1 MTAMRL
7 LFPLF
12 AAAALL
18 AGCDRQPTPKPADGT
33 ATTAPSSSPKP
44 PPAPPAPEAP
54 AAPAAGPSVVQETR
68 PEPTLKMKA
77 VDGREYDL
85 AAHRGQW
92 VVVNFWATWCAPCLK
107 EMPELSAL
115 HVMRDNIEVVGL
127 AYEDIEPAEM
137 QAFLKQ
143 HPVAYPIVIVD
154 TYAPPADF
162 ATPRGLP
169 MTYLIAPDG
178 KVAKQFL
185 GPVNAKGIE
194 SAIAAAGGPA
204 PGRGKGKAAG

>member
-1 MTAMRL
+1 MRL

-12 AAAALL
+12 AVAALL
-18 AGCDRQPTPKPADGT
+18 AGCDRQPTPKPADGA
-33 ATTAPSSSPKP
+33 ATTAPSSAPK
-44 PPAPPAPEAP
+44 APSAP

-162 ATPRGLP
+162 VTPRGLP

-178 KVAKQFL
+178 KLAKQFL
-185 GPVNAKGIE
+185 GPVTAKDIE
-194 SAIAAAGGPA
+194 GAIAAAGGPA
-204 PGRGKGKAAG
+204 PGQGKGKAAG

>member
-1 MTAMRL
+1 MTALRI

-12 AAAALL
+12 ASAALL
-18 AGCDRQPTPKPADGT
+18 TGCNRQPAPTRTDDR
-33 ATTAPSSSPKP
+33 ATSASASPST
-44 PPAPPAPEAP
+44 AP
-54 AAPAAGPSVVQETR
+54 AAPPVAGPEVVQQTR
-68 PEPTLKMKA
+68 AQPRLKMMA
-77 VDGREYDL
+77 VDGHVYDL

-115 HVMRDNIEVVGL
+115 HVMRDNIKVVGL
-127 AYEDIEPAEM
+127 AYEDIEPAQM

-154 TYAPPADF
+154 TYKPPADF

-169 MTYLIAPDG
+169 MTYLIGPDG
-178 KVAKQFL
+178 KLVKQFL
-185 GPVNAKGIE
+185 GPVSARDIE
-194 SAIAAAGGPA
+194 TAIAAAGGPA
-204 PGRGKGKAAG
+204 PGKAAS